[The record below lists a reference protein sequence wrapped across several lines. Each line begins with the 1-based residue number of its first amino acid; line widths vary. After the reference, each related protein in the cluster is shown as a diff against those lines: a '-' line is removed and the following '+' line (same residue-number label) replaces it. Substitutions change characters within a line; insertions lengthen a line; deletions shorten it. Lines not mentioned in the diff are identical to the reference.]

1 MTNHFRAI
9 IIDDDR
15 NDVAVLAESLS
26 QYQQIEVVGSYYNAV
41 DGLDAVLRDKPDVVF
56 LDIEMPGMTGLEF
69 MERLDANGCRH
80 CHIVVYTAFVNHAV
94 ESFRHKALDVLLKP
108 IDKADLDKVM
118 THLITESNQ
127 SKSASVGDGD
137 HVLEEE
143 KHLLMYINKSDFQ
156 VVKLCDVCLFLFEE
170 KTKRWQT
177 YARDGNK
184 VYSFT
189 LKHNVY
195 SKGILALSPSFVQI
209 HKKYIINIEYLMM
222 LKDNEC
228 VFFAPFKSIK
238 GVKVSG
244 NYKKKLMDKFANI

>member
-1 MTNHFRAI
+1 MANHFRTI

-15 NDVAVLAESLS
+15 SDVEELAKRLS
-26 QYQQIEVVGSYYNAV
+26 QYPQIRGAGYYYNAV
-41 DGLDAVLRDKPDVVF
+41 DGLAAVLRDKPDVVF

-69 MERLDANGCRH
+69 MERLDAKSRHH
-80 CHIVVYTAFVNHAV
+80 CHIVVYTAYVNHAV

-118 THLITESNQ
+118 THLIIEANKSKRPTERF
-127 SKSASVGDGD
+127 GDD
-137 HVLEEE
+137 MLEEE
-143 KHLLMYINKSDFQ
+143 KHLLMYMNKSDFQ
-156 VVKLCDVCLFLFEE
+156 VVKLCDICLFLYEE

-195 SKGILALSPSFVQI
+195 SKHLLALSPSLVQV
-209 HKKYIINIEYLMM
+209 HKKYIVNVAYLMM

-238 GVKVSG
+238 GVMVSE
-244 NYKKKLMDKFANI
+244 NYKKKLVEKFYSI

>member
-1 MTNHFRAI
+1 MANHFRTI

-15 NDVAVLAESLS
+15 SDVEELAKRLS
-26 QYQQIEVVGSYYNAV
+26 QYPQIRGAGYYYNAV
-41 DGLDAVLRDKPDVVF
+41 DGLAAVLRDKPDVVF

-69 MERLDANGCRH
+69 MERLDAKSRHH
-80 CHIVVYTAFVNHAV
+80 CHIVVYTAYVNHAV

-118 THLITESNQ
+118 THLIIEANKSKRPTER
-127 SKSASVGDGD
+127 VGDGM
-137 HVLEEE
+137 LEEE
-143 KHLLMYINKSDFQ
+143 KHLLMYMNKSDFQ
-156 VVKLCDVCLFLFEE
+156 VVKLCDICLFLYEE

-195 SKGILALSPSFVQI
+195 SKHLLALSPSLVQV
-209 HKKYIINIEYLMM
+209 HKKYIVNVAYLMM

-238 GVKVSG
+238 GVMVSE
-244 NYKKKLMDKFANI
+244 NFKKKLVEKFYSI